1 MQVVGIIMDSDPNI
15 MNSDSDEEIPVEVS
29 IIMGSDSDKEIAG
42 KAEEILT
49 EKSITFETKVISAHR
64 QPEEL
69 SNYVKSSP
77 AKVFIC
83 IAGLAAA
90 LPGVVASQTEKP
102 VIGVPCSGNR
112 PLGGIDALFSI
123 VQMPSGVPV
132 ATVGIDNGK
141 NAAYLAIRILK
152 AGNQ

>member
-1 MQVVGIIMDSDPNI
+1 MTGNL
-15 MNSDSDEEIPVEVS
+15 VS
-29 IIMGSDSDKEIAG
+29 IIMGSESDKEIAT
-42 KAEEILT
+42 KAEDALK
-49 EKSITFETKVISAHR
+49 EKGVAFETKVISAHR

-69 SNYVKSSP
+69 TKYVKASP

-90 LPGVVASQTEKP
+90 LPGVVASQTDKP

-112 PLGGIDALFSI
+112 SLGGIDALFSI
-123 VQMPSGVPV
+123 VQMPPGVPV

-141 NAAYLAIRILK
+141 NAAALAVRILNLLK
-152 AGNQ
+152 